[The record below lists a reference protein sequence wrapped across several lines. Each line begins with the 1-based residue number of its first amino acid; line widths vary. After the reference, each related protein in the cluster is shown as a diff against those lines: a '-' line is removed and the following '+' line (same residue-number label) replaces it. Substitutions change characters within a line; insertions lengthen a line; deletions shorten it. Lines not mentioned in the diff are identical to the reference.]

1 MLAAGW
7 RAVFTGVL
15 VQAGVDPVLPAP
27 AGSGFADAVA
37 VIVVA
42 ASESAVR
49 WPVLGSVSPWVFASA
64 VTGGALL
71 APPR

>member
-1 MLAAGW
+1 
-7 RAVFTGVL
+7 VFTGVL
-15 VQAGVDPVLPAP
+15 VRAGVDPVLPAP

>member
-1 MLAAGW
+1 V
-7 RAVFTGVL
+7 RAR
-15 VQAGVDPVLPAP
+15 VDPVLPAP

-42 ASESAVR
+42 ASALAGR
-49 WPVLGSVSPWVFASA
+49 WPALGTVSPWAFACA